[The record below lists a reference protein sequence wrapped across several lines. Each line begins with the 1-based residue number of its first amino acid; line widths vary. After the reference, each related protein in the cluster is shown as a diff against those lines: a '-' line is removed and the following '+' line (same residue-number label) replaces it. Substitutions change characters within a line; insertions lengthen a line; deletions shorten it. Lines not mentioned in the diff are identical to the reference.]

1 MILVNRRIRAA
12 HFACAAAL
20 SCLLALPLFAQAPRT
35 PLVQT
40 AEMSVP
46 FAPSPVTVDGIT
58 YLAYE
63 LRIANFQR
71 GDLRLLR
78 LKVLPGGTVPLA
90 DFDGERLATMI
101 GRTGLSA
108 DETDASL
115 IRTRTHAVVYL
126 WLAMPKG
133 STIPQALTHVA
144 EFEVIRGADVVAS
157 VTEGG
162 ATPVHSA
169 PPVVLRP
176 PLRGGPWVAIYDPT
190 LVGGHR
196 TSVYATG
203 GAARIPARFAIDW
216 VKPSEGGAYQ
226 GGTKQARPDWNGYG
240 ADVLA
245 VSDGVVVAS
254 MDDLPDNDD
263 LKGRTIA
270 PHALENASGNHITLD
285 LGGGRFAFYEHLMS
299 GSIGPKV
306 GDRVKAGDVI
316 ARLGFSGSS
325 SMGPHLHFHVADAPS
340 PLGAEG
346 VPFVFANFT
355 VLGRFSSLDGFF
367 KGERWSAETS
377 PATIRAREMPAPN
390 TVVRFD

>member
-1 MILVNRRIRAA
+1 M
-12 HFACAAAL
+12 
-20 SCLLALPLFAQAPRT
+20 
-35 PLVQT
+35 
-40 AEMSVP
+40 
-46 FAPSPVTVDGIT
+46 
-58 YLAYE
+58 
-63 LRIANFQR
+63 
-71 GDLRLLR
+71 
-78 LKVLPGGTVPLA
+78 KVLPAGSTLPLA
-90 DFDGERLATMI
+90 DFEGERLATMI

-108 DETDASL
+108 DQTDVSL
-115 IRTRTHAVVYL
+115 IRTRTHAIVYL
-126 WLAMPKG
+126 WLAIPRG
-133 STIPQALTHVA
+133 STIPEGVTHVA
-144 EFEVIRGADVVAS
+144 QFEVIRGAEVVAS

-162 ATPVHSA
+162 ATPVHNV

-216 VKPSEGGAYQ
+216 VKPAEEGVYQ
-226 GGTKQARPDWNGYG
+226 GETKPDRPDWNGYG

-263 LKGRTIA
+263 LKGRSVP
-270 PHALENASGNHITLD
+270 PHALENASENHITID
-285 LGGGRFAFYEHLMS
+285 LGDGRFAFYEHLMS
-299 GSIGPKV
+299 GSVRPKA

-325 SMGPHLHFHVADAPS
+325 SMGPHLHFHLANAPS

-346 VPFVFANFT
+346 VPFVFTSFA
-355 VLGRFSSLDGFF
+355 VLGRFPSLDGFF
-367 KGERWSAETS
+367 KGDMWSAETS
-377 PATIRAREMPAPN
+377 SETMRAQEMPAPN
-390 TVVRFD
+390 AVVRFV